1 MSGNLGAD
9 IGMEKFFDIKC
20 RTSGL
25 VPNAVVLVTTIKA
38 LKMHGGGP
46 DVVAGR
52 VFSEVYLN
60 ENLELLEK
68 GTQNM
73 IKHIQN
79 AKAFGVPTVVA
90 VNKFSTDTK
99 AEIDLVLRIAK
110 AAGAFDGIR
119 N

>member
-1 MSGNLGAD
+1 
-9 IGMEKFFDIKC
+9 MEKFFDIKC

-25 VPNAVVLVTTIKA
+25 VPNAVVLVATIKA

-46 DVVAGR
+46 EVIAGK

-60 ENLELLEK
+60 ENLDLLEK
-68 GTQNM
+68 GMANL

-79 AKAFGVPTVVA
+79 ATKFGIPTIVA

-99 AEIDLVLRIAK
+99 SEVDLVINMAK
-110 AAGAFDGIR
+110 ENGAFDGIVFFIA
-119 N
+119 